1 MNKGTSALRH
11 TGRKRPRF
19 FIAGIRAAI
28 ITVVMATAMPVP
40 AQQELF
46 FTYIG
51 ATLGGGAASIDYNEW
66 VVDHR
71 ESKSATGTWFS
82 GGLLLDVVVRDI
94 MGEFSLQVVNTG
106 ASEDAVASFRLLYS
120 ITGKYAFRLNESFF
134 LSPGLGLYL
143 ETGPSDKDY
152 DGGAGLAATAG
163 LGWMFFR
170 DWILL
175 FDIIGR
181 YGSYGLGEDATIIS
195 YGVNLGVVY
204 KIGRL

>member
-1 MNKGTSALRH
+1 MNKGTIAMIH
-11 TGRKRPRF
+11 TGRKRPRSF
-19 FIAGIRAAI
+19 VAGVRAAI
-28 ITVVMATAMPVP
+28 VAAVMALSMPVS

-51 ATLGGGAASIDYNEW
+51 ATLGGGAASIDYSEW

-71 ESKSATGTWFS
+71 ESRSATGAYFS
-82 GGLLLDVVVRDI
+82 GGMLLDVVVRDI
-94 MGEFSLQVVNTG
+94 IGEFSLQAVNTG

-120 ITGKYAFRLNESFF
+120 ATGKYAFRLGESFF
-134 LSPGLGLYL
+134 LSPGMGLYM

-152 DGGAGLAATAG
+152 DGGAGLAASAG

-181 YGSYGLGEDATIIS
+181 YGSYGLGEDSTIIS

>member
-1 MNKGTSALRH
+1 MTTATITATN
-11 TGRKRPRF
+11 TGRKGRR
-19 FIAGIRAAI
+19 ILTSGISAAV
-28 ITVVMATAMPVP
+28 ITAVLTLAVPVS

-51 ATLGGGAASIDYNEW
+51 AVLGGGTASIDYNEW

-82 GGLLLDVVVRDI
+82 GGMLLDVVVRDI
-94 MGEFSLQVVNTG
+94 IGEFSMQAVNTG
-106 ASEDAVASFRLLYS
+106 ASEDTVASFRLMYS
-120 ITGKYAFRLNESFF
+120 VSGKYAFRLNESFF
-134 LSPGLGLYL
+134 LCPGLGLYL
-143 ETGPSDKDY
+143 ETGPSNKDY

-163 LGWMFFR
+163 LGWMFYR

-181 YGSYGLGEDATIIS
+181 YGSYGLGEEATMLS
-195 YGVNLGVVY
+195 YGINLGVVY

>member
-82 GGLLLDVVVRDI
+82 GGLLLDVVVRNI
-94 MGEFSLQVVNTG
+94 MGEFSLQAVNTG
-106 ASEDAVASFRLLYS
+106 ASEDAVSSFRLHYS
-120 ITGKYAFRLNESFF
+120 ITGKYAFWLNESFF

-181 YGSYGLGEDATIIS
+181 YGSYGLGEEATILS

-204 KIGRL
+204 RIGRL